1 PPFPDRARQLERRA
15 GQEPDGPH
23 HGGRRAGHDPGHGR
37 PLDPRESPQREL
49 RPPVPQC
56 EDAASR
62 VPARLRFSGGRRTR
76 RLGSGGGAAGLRRG
90 AQARPAH
97 GGSVGLFV
105 LRVRRV
111 PPAAHQ
117 LRRARPRDRRRVGNP
132 RAAHPLR
139 LERQRA
145 QAAQGHV
152 GHSGGDAGGGRG
164 QGRHV
169 VRRRQSTGPHDPRDG
184 DGPDGAALGQVLRP
198 QTPSPYPRAPLRKL
212 DRIGLQLYTVRH
224 AMEKDVEGTI
234 ARVAAIGY
242 REVEFAGYF
251 GKSARDVR
259 ALLDKNGLSSP
270 ASHISL
276 SPEQR
281 RAALDAAPVIGHRYL
296 VLAWIPA
303 EERHTLD
310 DYKRWAERLNRA
322 GTEAKAAGLQF
333 AYHNHDFEFA
343 PLDGKL
349 PYDVLLAE
357 TDPKLVQLEVDLY
370 WITKGGQDPLAYFA
384 RWPGRFPMV
393 HVKDSAGPPDHRIVE
408 VGAGKIDFK
417 KIFAQ
422 SDQAG
427 IKYYFVEHDEP
438 ADAFASIRA

>member
-1 PPFPDRARQLERRA
+1 SVTAAEMLE
-15 GQEPDGPH
+15 
-23 HGGRRAGHDPGHGR
+23 
-37 PLDPRESPQREL
+37 
-49 RPPVPQC
+49 
-56 EDAASR
+56 
-62 VPARLRFSGGRRTR
+62 
-76 RLGSGGGAAGLRRG
+76 AAGAKDVTSFVDDNPPGLTIHEMG
-90 AQARPAH
+90 TARMGRDPKTSVLNAH
-97 GGSVGLFV
+97 NQCHDVKNLFV
-105 LRVRRV
+105 
-111 PPAAHQ
+111 
-117 LRRARPRDRRRVGNP
+117 
-132 RAAHPLR
+132 
-139 LERQRA
+139 
-145 QAAQGHV
+145 
-152 GHSGGDAGGGRG
+152 
-164 QGRHV
+164 
-169 VRRRQSTGPHDPRDG
+169 T
-184 DGPDGAALGQVLRP
+184 DGACMASSANQN
-198 QTPSPYPRAPLRKL
+198 PS
-212 DRIGLQLYTVRH
+212 
-224 AMEKDVEGTI
+224 
-234 ARVAAIGY
+234 
-242 REVEFAGYF
+242 
-251 GKSARDVR
+251 
-259 ALLDKNGLSSP
+259 
-270 ASHISL
+270 ISYM
-276 SPEQR
+276 
-281 RAALDAAPVIGHRYL
+281 ADAAPVIGHRYL

-343 PLDGKL
+343 PLEGKL

-438 ADAFASIRA
+438 ADAFASIRASCEYLKRLEF

>member
-1 PPFPDRARQLERRA
+1 MLFRSHSRA
-15 GQEPDGPH
+15 
-23 HGGRRAGHDPGHGR
+23 
-37 PLDPRESPQREL
+37 S
-49 RPPVPQC
+49 
-56 EDAASR
+56 
-62 VPARLRFSGGRRTR
+62 
-76 RLGSGGGAAGLRRG
+76 
-90 AQARPAH
+90 
-97 GGSVGLFV
+97 
-105 LRVRRV
+105 
-111 PPAAHQ
+111 
-117 LRRARPRDRRRVGNP
+117 
-132 RAAHPLR
+132 
-139 LERQRA
+139 
-145 QAAQGHV
+145 
-152 GHSGGDAGGGRG
+152 
-164 QGRHV
+164 
-169 VRRRQSTGPHDPRDG
+169 
-184 DGPDGAALGQVLRP
+184 
-198 QTPSPYPRAPLRKL
+198 LRKL

-270 ASHISL
+270 SSHISL
-276 SPEQR
+276 APDQW

-343 PLDGKL
+343 PLEGKL

-427 IKYYFVEHDEP
+427 IKHYFVEHDEP
-438 ADAFASIRA
+438 ADAFASIRASCEYLKRLEF